1 MWFKTRTGLVCVEGT
16 VEVWAD
22 RHTSPGGRKA
32 VGIYAYQARHAEFE
46 VPLHPTPVKV
56 SHRRIYLVC
65 FPDGPAVDSA
75 VAEAM
80 QRIEWAIRNG
90 EPICDLSDLGE
101 EEAWGSADYVW
112 VRWHA

>member
-22 RHTSPGGRKA
+22 RYTNPGGRKG
-32 VGIYAYQARHAEFE
+32 VGIFAYQTHHADFE
-46 VPLHPTPVKV
+46 VSLPSTPLRV
-56 SHRRIYLVC
+56 SHRRLYLAC
-65 FPDGPAVDSA
+65 FPDGPGVDSA

-80 QRIEWAIRNG
+80 QRIEWAVRNS

-101 EEAWGSADYVW
+101 EEAWGSTGCVF
-112 VRWHA
+112 VRWHS